1 MTLFVTTYLHKSK
14 ISVFAPQILETK
26 VTIRGGVF
34 FFFFSFPSTSI
45 SFDFGAP
52 DSHFILILL

>member
-34 FFFFSFPSTSI
+34 FFFFLFHLQVSVSI
-45 SFDFGAP
+45 LELL
-52 DSHFILILL
+52 ILISY